1 MNFGSSNEIKSTHRR
16 PSRSASCSLL
26 VALLALGFLPSTS
39 AQKEAQ
45 DDAAFACTDDVA
57 MCPDGTYVARDPGN
71 GCQFRPCECS
81 EVLCDDIVQECED
94 GSFVAPDPCGDCS
107 FPPCPEVDPEPLGC
121 TEDLMACPDGT
132 YVGRD
137 PENDCEFRPCVL
149 CREVCPA
156 VVQECEDDSFV
167 VPDPCND
174 CAFPPCP
181 DVDPEAVGCTEEVME
196 CPDGSFVSRD
206 SENNC
211 EFMPCPPPSACG
223 RPTDPCM
230 DDDNWQA
237 CRDLEEAGC
246 ENIGVKESCPLQFAC
261 GDVGPSGSD
270 TTVATTT
277 SAPGPQDCLT
287 DTKECPDGTDVGRD
301 PNNDCDFLPC
311 PSTTTTTLTTAVQD
325 IEGVT
330 TTATTLTT
338 AAQESEGVTTT
349 ATTLTTAAQESEGV
363 TTTTTMLTTPAQGSG
378 GVATTTTTLITPA
391 QDCENDV
398 EVCPDGTTVG
408 RNPDNGCN
416 FFSCGEEVSTLSSS
430 PTIASGLLILMTLM
444 NSVSAYVACL

>member
-156 VVQECEDDSFV
+156 MVQECEDGSFV

-349 ATTLTTAAQESEGV
+349 
-363 TTTTTMLTTPAQGSG
+363 TTMLTTPAQGSG

-430 PTIASGLLILMTLM
+430 PTVASGLLILMTLM
-444 NSVSAYVACL
+444 ISVSVSVYVACL